1 MIGKLY
7 RLSITLGDKSYVC
20 DNRNGDDIIIKE
32 FHYWDQASN
41 WIDNNFKKIAIGGN
55 NFDYY
60 YNTEQIRSIF
70 YDSKS

>member
-41 WIDNNFKKIAIGGN
+41 WIDSNFKKISN
-55 NFDYY
+55 KMLS
-60 YNTEQIRSIF
+60 QILGKKT
-70 YDSKS
+70 Y